1 MKKKFLSLLMAVFM
15 LIGLFTQPTLGYTS
29 PAKADYLVLGDSI
42 STGYGLADKSTES
55 FASLLATDQNL
66 SLNNQAVDGNTM
78 AGLYTTLQSTRLDDD
93 IAAAEIISITAGG
106 NDLMGAFYVAVA
118 TKYNDGKDEANK
130 ITAADVPTIISNKS
144 DTRNS
149 LVTVAAFLTLSDFS
163 TNAAFTTALSTYETN
178 LKNVVN
184 YISSK
189 NSTAL
194 LFIDTQYNPYKSF
207 ESSNFYATIY
217 TNFGACIDKLN
228 AVIKKSDNGA
238 GTKYQIVD
246 VGAAFS
252 SDANSATLCNATIDP
267 LNLDFHPNKAG
278 HVKIKETILSTLA
291 HTVTLPEA
299 NTQNGITATVTK
311 TNTAS
316 SILPN
321 VPVELTITLTGNATA
336 RKTHEVTLTSA
347 SLTFTGTQ
355 KIKEGVTAG
364 SGISSLGKYSFTMSK
379 TAVSDLVLNHNLS
392 VNPIALTLVT
402 ISKLDPEAGDTLTAT
417 VSPSSATADYQ
428 WLSDGNNILNAT
440 GSSYTVTSNDIG
452 KKISVSATGTGE
464 YNTTVTST
472 QSDKVVAKKITSV
485 SITPATQPK
494 VGDTLTA
501 KSDPANAT
509 VDYQWQA
516 DGQDITGAT
525 GQTYTLTAD
534 ELDKEITVKLKG
546 TGNYGGE
553 VISAKTAKV
562 TKKISVEDPLN
573 TGDTSGSNTWVWL
586 LGICGIAVAVII
598 ILRVI
603 QKKKP

>member
-1 MKKKFLSLLMAVFM
+1 V
-15 LIGLFTQPTLGYTS
+15 I
-29 PAKADYLVLGDSI
+29 
-42 STGYGLADKSTES
+42 
-55 FASLLATDQNL
+55 
-66 SLNNQAVDGNTM
+66 
-78 AGLYTTLQSTRLDDD
+78 
-93 IAAAEIISITAGG
+93 
-106 NDLMGAFYVAVA
+106 
-118 TKYNDGKDEANK
+118 
-130 ITAADVPTIISNKS
+130 
-144 DTRNS
+144 
-149 LVTVAAFLTLSDFS
+149 FS

-207 ESSNFYATIY
+207 ESSNFYAIIY

-278 HVKIKETILSTLA
+278 HVKIKETILNTLA

-355 KIKEGVTAG
+355 QINEGVTAG
-364 SGISSLGKYSFTMSK
+364 SGISSLGKYSFTMPK

-392 VNPIALTLVT
+392 VNPIALT
-402 ISKLDPEAGDTLTAT
+402 PC
-417 VSPSSATADYQ
+417 Y
-428 WLSDGNNILNAT
+428 
-440 GSSYTVTSNDIG
+440 
-452 KKISVSATGTGE
+452 
-464 YNTTVTST
+464 
-472 QSDKVVAKKITSV
+472 DK
-485 SITPATQPK
+485 
-494 VGDTLTA
+494 
-501 KSDPANAT
+501 
-509 VDYQWQA
+509 
-516 DGQDITGAT
+516 
-525 GQTYTLTAD
+525 
-534 ELDKEITVKLKG
+534 
-546 TGNYGGE
+546 
-553 VISAKTAKV
+553 
-562 TKKISVEDPLN
+562 
-573 TGDTSGSNTWVWL
+573 
-586 LGICGIAVAVII
+586 
-598 ILRVI
+598 
-603 QKKKP
+603 